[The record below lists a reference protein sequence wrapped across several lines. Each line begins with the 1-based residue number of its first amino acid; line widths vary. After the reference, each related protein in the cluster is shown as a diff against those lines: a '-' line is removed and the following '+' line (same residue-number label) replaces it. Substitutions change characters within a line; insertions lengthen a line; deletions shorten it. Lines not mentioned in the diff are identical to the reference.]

1 MLARGG
7 WPGARSV
14 VGGWPRARLSLLDG
28 SCTAEHLFLTSAG
41 DADAE
46 FIPDWFAH
54 QVLLVPCPG
63 ISLTHAQP
71 AHLAR
76 YLRDQDLWN

>member
-1 MLARGG
+1 MPALES
-7 WPGARSV
+7 WPGAPSV
-14 VGGWPRARLSLLDG
+14 VGGWPRARLSLSHD
-28 SCTAEHLFLTSAG
+28 SRTAEHLFLTSAG

-63 ISLTHAQP
+63 ISLTHARQ

-76 YLRDQDLWN
+76 